1 MRAAQLAGYILVV
14 VNVVPRVAGGQKLF
28 EGSVRY
34 DVVVDGKPSQ
44 FVITARNAKV
54 RQDTS
59 VPDSDGVVTTPYE
72 VFDFQHGTITTIS
85 PSTKRFTRGAIG
97 SFRTSIGDPRSISDL
112 RALERARL
120 EDIEATGHRESVLGL
135 RCEIYVLKSTPGAEW
150 CITSELG
157 HFLAFEGQ
165 QGQLPAGTTAAFQGD
180 DRLPRTTTI
189 KFRNGAA
196 VLRMKM
202 VAADGRQITM
212 IATKIDHWS
221 PSMDFFGVPP
231 GFVEANSLLPS
242 P

>member
-1 MRAAQLAGYILVV
+1 MRVVQLAAYMLVV
-14 VNVVPRVAGGQKLF
+14 VNAVPRTARGQRLF

-34 DVVVDGKPSQ
+34 DVAVDGTPRQ
-44 FVITARNAKV
+44 FVITARDLKV
-54 RQDTS
+54 REDTS
-59 VPDSDGVVTTPYE
+59 VPDSAGVVTTPYQ
-72 VFDFQHGTITTIS
+72 VFDYQHGIVITIS
-85 PSTKRFTRGAIG
+85 PSAKRFTRAAI
-97 SFRTSIGDPRSISDL
+97 STFRESAGDPRSISEL

-120 EDIEATGHRESVLGL
+120 ADIEATGRKESVLGL

-165 QGQLPAGTTAAFQGD
+165 QGQLPAGTTAAFQSD
-180 DRLPRTTTI
+180 DKLPRTTTI

-202 VAADGRQITM
+202 PTADGREITM
-212 IATKIDHWS
+212 IATKIDHLT

-231 GFVEANSLLPS
+231 GFVEANTLPPS